1 MSPLSVS
8 VVICAHADDRWDDT
22 LAAAASVSAQ
32 SHPAKE
38 LIIVVDHNRP
48 LYERLRTA
56 LPDAAVLENRERQG
70 LSGGRNTGAAA
81 SAGEV
86 IAFLDDD
93 AVADVNWLKCLV
105 DAYTDPS
112 VAGVGGLTRPAW
124 DTTRPAWFPEE
135 FDWVIGCTY
144 IGMPT
149 RRAPVRNVLGGNA
162 SFRRDVFEQVGGFIS
177 GIGRDQGKRPL
188 GCEETEFCIRLRQQ
202 IPGAVLLFDEQAI
215 IWHRIR
221 DERRRFGYYRSRCYA
236 EGLSK
241 AMVTRA
247 VGANDGLSSE
257 RRYASRALPQ
267 GVGRGLADALH
278 GDISGFTRAVAIV
291 AGLAAVTTGYLTG
304 AVSGGS
310 APRRPPLTIGTGP
323 TRAAASAP
331 GRPQ

>member
-1 MSPLSVS
+1 MSQLSVS
-8 VVICAHADDRWDDT
+8 VVICAHANDRWDDT
-22 LAAAASVSAQ
+22 LAAAASVRAQ

-38 LIIVVDHNRP
+38 LIVVVDYNRP
-48 LYERLRTA
+48 LYERLRMA
-56 LPDAAVLENRERQG
+56 LPDAVVLENRERQG
-70 LSGGRNTGAAA
+70 LSGGRNTGIAA
-81 SAGEV
+81 STAEV

-93 AVADVNWLKCLV
+93 AVADVNWLRCLV

-124 DTTRPAWFPEE
+124 DTERPAWFPRE

-177 GIGRDQGKRPL
+177 GIGRDLGKRPL

-247 VGANDGLSSE
+247 VGATDGLSSE
-257 RRYASRALPQ
+257 RRHASRALPQ
-267 GVGRGLADALH
+267 GVGRGLADALR
-278 GDISGFTRAVAIV
+278 GDISGFTRAAAIV
-291 AGLAAVTTGYLTG
+291 AGLAAVTAGYLTG
-304 AVSGGS
+304 AVSGGA

-323 TRAAASAP
+323 ARAAATVP

>member
-1 MSPLSVS
+1 MNIRAAKAGLRIQEIPSFERPRLHGESNLSAIGDGWRILRLIAQEKFSWLGRRLIAAPPAAGVSGPVGYASGGQDERGRRMSQLSVS

-22 LAAAASVSAQ
+22 LAAAASVRGQ

-38 LIIVVDHNRP
+38 LIIVVDYNRP

-56 LPDAAVLENRERQG
+56 LPDAVVLENRDRQG
-70 LSGGRNTGAAA
+70 LSGGRNTGIAA
-81 SAGEV
+81 STGEV

-124 DTTRPAWFPEE
+124 DTERPAWFPQE

-177 GIGRDQGKRPL
+177 GIGRDRGKRPL
-188 GCEETEFCIRLRQQ
+188 GCEETEFCIRLRQRM
-202 IPGAVLLFDEQAI
+202 PGAVLLFDEQAI
-215 IWHRIR
+215 IWHRVR
-221 DERRRFGYYRSRCYA
+221 GHLCARQRSL
-236 EGLSK
+236 G
-241 AMVTRA
+241 
-247 VGANDGLSSE
+247 
-257 RRYASRALPQ
+257 
-267 GVGRGLADALH
+267 
-278 GDISGFTRAVAIV
+278 
-291 AGLAAVTTGYLTG
+291 
-304 AVSGGS
+304 
-310 APRRPPLTIGTGP
+310 
-323 TRAAASAP
+323 
-331 GRPQ
+331 